1 MNKLPKLFKNESINP
16 TNHNKIKT
24 IVKNINTE
32 DKNFVLNKIFNGDKN
47 YYDIRVIIKT
57 KNEEFEDYLLGKT
70 NKNIYTLSNRII
82 PIEEIIY
89 IKIKD

>member
-32 DKNFVLNKIFNGDKN
+32 DKNFVLNKIFNDKN